1 MGLAVRRA
9 DPWEAIALST
19 TFIAFG
25 VELTC
30 YYYAFVL
37 VVGLLYAKYEI
48 AGRWLLAV
56 TAFTT
61 FIGMAPIQGIPA
73 WLSKILPSS
82 IANAAA
88 LKNFGMPTGLDEQY
102 TWMSLATLFG
112 FVMIAWEMMS
122 ARQAVLA
129 PANANAEIKPAS
141 ASNLPDDEAEDDNA
155 EEAKTTK
162 AEQPVWRERLDR
174 RVSGGKRKKRR

>member
-1 MGLAVRRA
+1 
-9 DPWEAIALST
+9 
-19 TFIAFG
+19 
-25 VELTC
+25 
-30 YYYAFVL
+30 
-37 VVGLLYAKYEI
+37 
-48 AGRWLLAV
+48 
-56 TAFTT
+56 
-61 FIGMAPIQGIPA
+61 
-73 WLSKILPSS
+73 
-82 IANAAA
+82 
-88 LKNFGMPTGLDEQY
+88 
-102 TWMSLATLFG
+102 
-112 FVMIAWEMMS
+112 MIAWEMMS